1 MSGAGC
7 SWSHTLKEWER
18 RPGKVN
24 WSRIQYY
31 CKSEKRGNTAPQK
44 ERGSEW
50 NTSRLSWAG
59 VSWLTLQSNVVAS
72 PLQLPFLHFFF
83 SVNCCSL
90 GLEALH
96 RTSLTAHDFPISFW
110 DCLSGPWC
118 LPPRSCPYLPM
129 TYLSH
134 YYCRCSGELFGRKW
148 EQKWKRWSRNGC
160 SCPQEKEWRL
170 GYGWWQYWGKY
181 ISYWIIVSLSLKLM
195 FDLWGQM

>member
-72 PLQLPFLHFFF
+72 PLQFHFLHFFF
-83 SVNCCSL
+83 CQLLFPWPWGPPPHIPNCPRFSHL
-90 GLEALH
+90 ILRLFVWALMP
-96 RTSLTAHDFPISFW
+96 SSA
-110 DCLSGPWC
+110 
-118 LPPRSCPYLPM
+118 
-129 TYLSH
+129 
-134 YYCRCSGELFGRKW
+134 
-148 EQKWKRWSRNGC
+148 
-160 SCPQEKEWRL
+160 
-170 GYGWWQYWGKY
+170 
-181 ISYWIIVSLSLKLM
+181 VLSLPAY
-195 FDLWGQM
+195 DLPLSLLLLLQMLWRIVWKEVGAEMEEVVEKWLQLSTRKRMAAWIWVVTVLREIY

>member
-50 NTSRLSWAG
+50 NTRRLSWAR

-83 SVNCCSL
+83 FFFCQL
-90 GLEALH
+90 LFPWPWGPPPH
-96 RTSLTAHDFPISFW
+96 ILTAHDFPISFW
-110 DCLSGPWC
+110 DCLSGP
-118 LPPRSCPYLPM
+118 S
-129 TYLSH
+129 TA
-134 YYCRCSGELFGRKW
+134 
-148 EQKWKRWSRNGC
+148 
-160 SCPQEKEWRL
+160 
-170 GYGWWQYWGKY
+170 
-181 ISYWIIVSLSLKLM
+181 VLSLPAY
-195 FDLWGQM
+195 DLPISLLLLLQMLWRIVWKEVGAEMEEVVEKWLQLSTRKRMAAWIWVATVLREIY